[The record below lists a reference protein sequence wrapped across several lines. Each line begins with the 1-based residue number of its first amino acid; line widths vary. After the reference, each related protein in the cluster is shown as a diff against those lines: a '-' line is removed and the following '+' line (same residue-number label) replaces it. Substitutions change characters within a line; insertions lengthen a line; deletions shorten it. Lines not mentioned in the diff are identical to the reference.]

1 MLAPRPRLLHLLALL
16 LLVVPPVVSSAHLLL
31 DRGCDHTV
39 SVDDLDPE
47 PCPFLALILYAE
59 PAVGEPSITEPG
71 PGTRLDPVTAPATRP
86 PGTSDTTACPS
97 RAPPRFDTV

>member
-1 MLAPRPRLLHLLALL
+1 MRGARPRPLHLLALL
-16 LLVVPPVVSSAHLLL
+16 LLVAPPMVSSAHLLL

-47 PCPFLALILYAE
+47 PCPFLALLLHAE
-59 PAVGEPSITEPG
+59 PAVGEPSITESG

-86 PGTSDTTACPS
+86 PGASGITACPS
-97 RAPPRFDTV
+97 RAPPRVDTA